1 MIMKSEE
8 PVLIVG
14 KKLKNRRN
22 AVFFKVNEIEAELNG
37 GREVKCLYTES
48 SEFGAQREFSLFF
61 SVYPLHV
68 HIKEV
73 HFVARNMLSGQ
84 LHSCSLG
91 SGVSVGVVGEKG
103 LDLPGVGVGEGAWL
117 LEDEKTFLSC
127 RLELTET
134 EWKLERV
141 ELELTVIL
149 LPQAV
154 IARLAEEL
162 HRLRALAWIQ
172 KEQLEQYQH
181 SWSWKSTLPF
191 RIIGECFRQLYRHTL
206 EWKAILLRKK
216 QQMKLMAQNDLD
228 MFEEDR
234 WHIAGVDPQFYLQGL
249 FPIGWVR
256 CSWGGRA
263 EMELPFRLYFD
274 LGMGWQEEHSVLL
287 GSLRENGETQ
297 SAYLFIP
304 PQTKALRLDP
314 EGTRQEFVFESF
326 SFVAVSRLELLWQ
339 AVQAFQERF
348 AAVGNPLSALLVK
361 AYQVFRTQGVKE
373 VWRKAKN
380 LVVAGGVAT
389 STEEYKLWQ
398 RLHSLS
404 EEEIAL
410 RKKQVETLPYKPL
423 ISIVVPVYN
432 VDEIWLR
439 KCIESVR
446 AQIYPRWELCIA
458 DDCSPKQHVQKVLR
472 EYEALDSRIKVVYRQ
487 ENGHISRSSNSALAL
502 AKGEYIALLDHDDE
516 LTVDAL
522 YENVLLLNKHPE
534 ADMIYSDEDKIGED
548 GVCYSPFLKPDWSPD
563 LFLSQMYTCHFGVY
577 RASLIRKIGG
587 FRVGYEGSQDYDLVL
602 RFTEQTK
609 HIFHI
614 PKILYHWRTIAE
626 STALNSSSK
635 GYAYVAGLK
644 ALQSALER
652 RGEAGWVEPVENFPG
667 QYRVHFLVQGR
678 PLVSILIPTRDM
690 AQVLAP
696 CLQSLF
702 AVTEYE
708 RYEVILID
716 NGSKQEDTKQLLKYW
731 REKEPERFRVLELDT
746 PFNYS
751 RLNNEAAKAAK
762 GEYLVLLNNDIRILS
777 SNWLEE
783 MLGQAQR
790 ASVGAVGARLLYP
803 NRTIQHAGVTLGIVG
818 PANHGHRGVE
828 ATSPGYFGRLLVTA
842 NYAAVTGACLLV
854 SKNKYESVGGLDES
868 LSIAFND
875 IDFCLKLWKQGWY
888 NLVLNHIEFIHDESR
903 SRGKDTTPE
912 KQKRLQEEA
921 ALMNERWGSL
931 LYNDPFYNVNLTLD
945 REDFSLRFPK
955 V

>member
-1 MIMKSEE
+1 MGFEKVRVQEKAILFSMSAEENECASFAYEEVYFNYKGPWVNQSE
-8 PVLIVG
+8 
-14 KKLKNRRN
+14 R
-22 AVFFKVNEIEAELNG
+22 ELN
-37 GREVKCLYTES
+37 L
-48 SEFGAQREFSLFF
+48 AFSC
-61 SVYPLHV
+61 YPLYV
-68 HIKEV
+68 HIKKAAV
-73 HFVARNMLSGQ
+73 LA
-84 LHSCSLG
+84 HSSVDGRSCVCTLNQ
-91 SGVSVGVVGEKG
+91 GVSFA
-103 LDLPGVGVGEGAWL
+103 LTGAQGIQFPRQNTMNSSWL
-117 LEDEKTFLSC
+117 LLSEKAVVMC
-127 RLELTET
+127 RLELAE
-134 EWKLERV
+134 EWVIDSL
-141 ELELTVIL
+141 ELELTATQA
-149 LPQAV
+149 PQELAEL
-154 IARLAEEL
+154 AAEEL
-162 HRLRALAWIQ
+162 SFFRALAAQQ
-172 KEQLEQYQH
+172 KEVLQQYEQSLSWRLTAPLRCMGDWARRIVKTGGAWLRILQRRKYRMQLREEKGLQRLPDAA
-181 SWSWKSTLPF
+181 SW
-191 RIIGECFRQLYRHTL
+191 E
-206 EWKAILLRKK
+206 IL
-216 QQMKLMAQNDLD
+216 
-228 MFEEDR
+228 EEDPR
-234 WHIAGVDPQFYLQGL
+234 FLLQGE
-249 FPIGWVR
+249 FPAGWVR
-256 CSWGGRA
+256 CSWRGRA
-263 EMELPFRLYFD
+263 EKELPFRLYYD
-274 LGMGWQEEHSVLL
+274 LGVGWQEEHSVLF
-287 GSLRENGETQ
+287 GSLREIEEAH

-304 PQTKALRLDP
+304 PQTRALRLDP
-314 EGTRQEFVFESF
+314 EGTRQAFIFAGI

-339 AVQAFQERF
+339 AVQAFRERF
-348 AAVGNPLSALLVK
+348 SAAGNHMSALLVK
-361 AYQVFRTQGVKE
+361 AYQVLRTQGLKE

-404 EEEIAL
+404 AEDIAV
-410 RKKQVETLPYKPL
+410 RKKQVESLPYQPL

-446 AQIYPRWELCIA
+446 TQIYPHWELCIA
-458 DDCSPKQHVQKVLR
+458 DDCSPKRHVQEVLR

-487 ENGHISRSSNSALAL
+487 ENGHISRSSNSALDL
-502 AKGEYIALLDHDDE
+502 AGGEYIALLDHDDE

-522 YENVLLLNKHPE
+522 YENVLLLNEHPE

-548 GVCYSPFLKPDWSPD
+548 GVCYSPFFKPDWSPD

-602 RFTEQTK
+602 RFTEQTN

-652 RGEAGWVEPVENFPG
+652 RGEPGWVEAVENYPG
-667 QYRVHFLVQGR
+667 QYRAHFSVQGQ

-702 AVTEYE
+702 AVTAYK
-708 RYEVILID
+708 RFEVVLID
-716 NGSKQEDTKQLLKYW
+716 NGSKREDTKQLLQYW
-731 REKEPERFRVLELDT
+731 RDKEPERFRVLELDI

-751 RLNNEAAKAAK
+751 RLNNEAAKAAR
-762 GEYLVLLNNDIRILS
+762 GEYLVLLNNDIRIVS
-777 SNWLEE
+777 PDWLEE

-803 NRTIQHAGVTLGIVG
+803 NRTIQHVGVTLGIVG

-828 ATSPGYFGRLLVTA
+828 AASPGYFGRLLVTA

-854 SKNKYESVGGLDES
+854 SKKRYEAVGGLDES

-875 IDFCLKLWKQGWY
+875 VDFCLKLWKKGWY
-888 NLVLNHIEFIHDESR
+888 NLVLNHVELIHDESR

-912 KQKRLQEEA
+912 KQKRLQDEA
-921 ALMNERWGSL
+921 ALMKERWGSL